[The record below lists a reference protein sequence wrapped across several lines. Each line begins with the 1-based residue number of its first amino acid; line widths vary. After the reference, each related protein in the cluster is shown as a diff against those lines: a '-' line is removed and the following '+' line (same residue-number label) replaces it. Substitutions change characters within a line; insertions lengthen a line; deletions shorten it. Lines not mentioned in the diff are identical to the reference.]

1 MKDFL
6 KYVAATVVGII
17 AFLIVMGVFGMMSII
32 GMVASSEATK
42 SVADNSVLVLNLS
55 GTINEQGEEDIIG
68 QLTGKNPDNIGMN
81 DILSAIKKAKEEPKI
96 KGIYIEANG
105 ISTGYATLQE
115 IRNALEDFKKSGKWI
130 VAYADSYA
138 QGDYYVASVADKI
151 WINPKGMLDWHGLGS
166 QQLYLR
172 DVFAKFGIRY
182 QVVKVGTYKSA
193 TEIYT
198 EDHMSEA
205 NRKQM
210 TAYVQGT
217 WNNIVAAVAKSRKVS
232 ADTLNAYADRMIVFE
247 PTENLTRYKLVDELV
262 YADNVKGKIKKMLG
276 VKDDKSIIQL
286 SVSDMANVK
295 SNYNK
300 GDDQIAV
307 YYASGSIVQEA
318 HQRFHVTGFANCR

>member
-115 IRNALEDFKKSGKWI
+115 IRNALEDFKSRANGLWL
-130 VAYADSYA
+130 
-138 QGDYYVASVADKI
+138 
-151 WINPKGMLDWHGLGS
+151 MLTAMH
-166 QQLYLR
+166 
-172 DVFAKFGIRY
+172 K
-182 QVVKVGTYKSA
+182 A
-193 TEIYT
+193 TT
-198 EDHMSEA
+198 M
-205 NRKQM
+205 
-210 TAYVQGT
+210 
-217 WNNIVAAVAKSRKVS
+217 W
-232 ADTLNAYADRMIVFE
+232 LLL
-247 PTENLTRYKLVDELV
+247 PTKY
-262 YADNVKGKIKKMLG
+262 G
-276 VKDDKSIIQL
+276 
-286 SVSDMANVK
+286 
-295 SNYNK
+295 
-300 GDDQIAV
+300 
-307 YYASGSIVQEA
+307 
-318 HQRFHVTGFANCR
+318 